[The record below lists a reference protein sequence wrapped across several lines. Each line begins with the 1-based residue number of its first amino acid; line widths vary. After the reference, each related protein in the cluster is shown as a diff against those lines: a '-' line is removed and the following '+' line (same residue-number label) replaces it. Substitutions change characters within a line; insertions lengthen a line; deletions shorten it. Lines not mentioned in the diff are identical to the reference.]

1 MSLLVTRSATFS
13 DHRTPPF
20 TAESHN
26 IRKSPSYRWSELVFE
41 MKVSQNRGRRI
52 FDVSGNVIGYARVST
67 RGQSL
72 DSQVDALVAAGA
84 VRVFQEYASGATQA
98 RTRWKEC
105 LDYLQPGN
113 VLTVADLTRLGRS
126 TADLAD
132 IVTVLGRRGIGFRS
146 LAEPWLDTTSAH
158 GKLIFDMFAS
168 LAEYERSRLSER
180 TKAGLTAAKAR
191 GRPRTMT
198 PAKTEAARQLRS
210 QGKTLKETAQILS
223 VSVSECQPCGSC
235 CAHDRTAAALP
246 ARLGTHGASR
256 CPQQR

>member
-1 MSLLVTRSATFS
+1 
-13 DHRTPPF
+13 
-20 TAESHN
+20 
-26 IRKSPSYRWSELVFE
+26 
-41 MKVSQNRGRRI
+41 MKAGQNLFWRI
-52 FDVSGNVIGYARVST
+52 FDVPGNVIGYARVST

-98 RTRWKEC
+98 RTRWREC

-126 TADLAD
+126 TSDLAD
-132 IVTVLGRRGIGFRS
+132 IVTVLGQRGIGFRS

-180 TKAGLTAAKAR
+180 TKAGLAAAKAR
-191 GRPRTMT
+191 GRLGGRPRTMT

-223 VSVSECQPCGSC
+223 VSVSSLTRALSRNDVLEV
-235 CAHDRTAAALP
+235 ADAAA
-246 ARLGTHGASR
+246 
-256 CPQQR
+256 

>member
-1 MSLLVTRSATFS
+1 MTKR
-13 DHRTPPF
+13 
-20 TAESHN
+20 
-26 IRKSPSYRWSELVFE
+26 PSYSWSKLIFENKISRNCRWRVFDL
-41 MKVSQNRGRRI
+41 SN
-52 FDVSGNVIGYARVST
+52 NVIGYARVST

-98 RTRWKEC
+98 RARWKEC

-113 VLTVADLTRLGRS
+113 VLMVADLTRLGRS

-132 IVTVLGRRGIGFRS
+132 IVTVLGRRGVGFRS

-191 GRPRTMT
+191 GRLGGRPRVITAGKLET
-198 PAKTEAARQLRS
+198 ALQLRNE
-210 QGKTLKETAQILS
+210 GKTLKETAERIS
-223 VSVSECQPCGSC
+223 VSVSSLTRALSATVAAGSV
-235 CAHDRTAAALP
+235 TS
-246 ARLGTHGASR
+246 AS
-256 CPQQR
+256 QAG

>member
-1 MSLLVTRSATFS
+1 M
-13 DHRTPPF
+13 
-20 TAESHN
+20 
-26 IRKSPSYRWSELVFE
+26 
-41 MKVSQNRGRRI
+41 
-52 FDVSGNVIGYARVST
+52 
-67 RGQSL
+67 

-98 RTRWKEC
+98 RARWKEC

-132 IVTVLGRRGIGFRS
+132 IVTVLGQRGIGFRS
-146 LAEPWLDTTSAH
+146 LAEPWIGTTSAH

-180 TKAGLTAAKAR
+180 TKAGLVAAR
-191 GRPRTMT
+191 TRGRLGGRPRTMT
-198 PAKTEAARQLRS
+198 PSKTEAARQLRS

-223 VSVSECQPCGSC
+223 VSISSLT
-235 CAHDRTAAALP
+235 RALSRNDVP
-246 ARLGTHGASR
+246 EVATGAT
-256 CPQQR
+256 